1 MNSEKNHF
9 NKYLLLIFFTGAVV
23 LSLELLAS
31 RILTPFFGVS
41 LYIWTSILSIT
52 LIFLAIGYQFGG
64 WLTSKIKSEIYED
77 IFILIPF
84 LSSFFILI
92 SSAIYPILFPHL
104 IGLNLLVGSFIGSL
118 ILLSV
123 PLVLT
128 ILTSSFPSVAE
139 AATLK

>member
-64 WLTSKIKSEIYED
+64 WLTSKIKSE
-77 IFILIPF
+77 
-84 LSSFFILI
+84 LSWK
-92 SSAIYPILFPHL
+92 
-104 IGLNLLVGSFIGSL
+104 
-118 ILLSV
+118 
-123 PLVLT
+123 
-128 ILTSSFPSVAE
+128 PSVSFE
-139 AATLK
+139 EGLSTTIDWYLNNQLWLKNVSSGDYKNYYLKQYKR

>member
-64 WLTSKIKSEIYED
+64 WLTSKINNELYED
-77 IFILIPF
+77 AFIFIPF
-84 LSSFFILI
+84 LRSCKLECLYSRI
-92 SSAIYPILFPHL
+92 
-104 IGLNLLVGSFIGSL
+104 IGIFLKFLTNFKFLDLL
-118 ILLSV
+118 
-123 PLVLT
+123 
-128 ILTSSFPSVAE
+128 
-139 AATLK
+139 